1 MFFFYFRCI
10 FYWFF
15 SMENLFYLLFLLLLL
30 CRRGNDHFDVSF
42 WWIKLVP
49 FPSKDGK
56 DAVYEGRN
64 GGRGVYFLPESA
76 VFLYLI
82 FGLFFP
88 ICTLNCCVNKSISLQ
103 RKGINRKNESNI
115 FILYFCNL
123 WYCIEFP
130 EYVNCLLWLKFSPH
144 NKSRFSPLLSN

>member
-1 MFFFYFRCI
+1 MYFIYFWCI
-10 FYWFF
+10 FHRFF
-15 SMENLFYLLFLLLLL
+15 PMENLFYLLFLLLLL

-76 VFLYLI
+76 VFLYFFKTVFPYLYPELECKQICFPPTKGYKQEKRKYHFYYLI
-82 FGLFFP
+82 LQS
-88 ICTLNCCVNKSISLQ
+88 LVLYWISWI
-103 RKGINRKNESNI
+103 R
-115 FILYFCNL
+115 
-123 WYCIEFP
+123 
-130 EYVNCLLWLKFSPH
+130 
-144 NKSRFSPLLSN
+144 